1 MSNATASLGMEAAAD
16 TGASVVYLPV
26 KGTTSVYKGTIV
38 SQNSSGYVLP
48 YSASGA
54 SYAIGVAQHDA
65 DNASGSDGAL
75 KVAVEVRRIYVFTNG
90 TAGDAFA
97 ETSLIGAP
105 AYASDDHT
113 VADNSNSAARK
124 CIGSFQGLEADG
136 KVRVLIDPAFG
147 FLVNAIATLT
157 DTPASADALRDNLV
171 SQML

>member
-1 MSNATASLGMEAAAD
+1 MANATASLTMEAAAD
-16 TGASVVYLPV
+16 TGASVIYVPV
-26 KGTTSVYKGTIV
+26 KGSTSIYKGTIV

-65 DNASGSDGAL
+65 DNSAGSDGGK
-75 KVAVEVRRIYVFTNG
+75 KVAVEVRRIYCFANG
-90 TAGDAFA
+90 AGGDAFA

-105 AYASDDHT
+105 VYASDDHT

-124 CIGSFQGLEADG
+124 CIGSFQGFESDG

-147 FLVNAIATLT
+147 FIVNALATLT
-157 DTPASADALRDNLV
+157 DTPASADALRDNIV
-171 SQML
+171 AQML

>member
-1 MSNATASLGMEAAAD
+1 MSNATASLGMEAAGD
-16 TGASVVYLPV
+16 SGAAVIYLPV
-26 KGTTSVYKGTIV
+26 KGSTSIYKGTIV

-54 SYAIGVAQHDA
+54 SYAVGVAQHDA
-65 DNASGSDGAL
+65 DNAGADGAK
-75 KVAVEVRRIYVFTNG
+75 KVAVEIRRVYAFANG

-105 AYASDDHT
+105 VYASDDHT

-124 CIGSFQGLEADG
+124 CIGSFQGFESDG

-157 DTPASADALRDNLV
+157 DTPATADALRDNLV